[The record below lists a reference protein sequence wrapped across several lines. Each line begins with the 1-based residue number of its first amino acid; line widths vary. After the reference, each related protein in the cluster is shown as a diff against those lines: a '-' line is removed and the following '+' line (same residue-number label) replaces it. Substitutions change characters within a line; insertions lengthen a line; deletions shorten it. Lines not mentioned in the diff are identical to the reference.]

1 MLSGG
6 MTRSD
11 LWIKENI
18 LSASWRVD
26 GVGVGGD
33 GEG

>member
-1 MLSGG
+1 MLRGG

-26 GVGVGGD
+26 GVGVEGD

>member
-1 MLSGG
+1 
-6 MTRSD
+6 MTLSD

-26 GVGVGGD
+26 QVGVEVE